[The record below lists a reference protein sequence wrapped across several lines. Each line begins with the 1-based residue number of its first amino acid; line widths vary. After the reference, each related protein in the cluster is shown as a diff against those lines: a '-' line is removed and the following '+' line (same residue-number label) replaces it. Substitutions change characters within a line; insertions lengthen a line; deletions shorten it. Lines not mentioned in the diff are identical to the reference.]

1 MFLKIVSGLP
11 FVGFFAWGTPAFQ
24 IAEEL
29 KNVPERVSASFYGQ
43 NNRSFEEC
51 ELASVLE
58 LENGSGDAAEK
69 CAATAVSFQQRK
81 TH

>member
-1 MFLKIVSGLP
+1 MLLKIVCSLP
-11 FVGFFAWGTPAFQ
+11 FVGFLARGMPAFQ

-29 KNVPERVSASFYGQ
+29 KNVLERVSASFYGQ
-43 NNRSFEEC
+43 NNKSFGEC

-58 LENGSGDAAEK
+58 LENDGGHAAEK